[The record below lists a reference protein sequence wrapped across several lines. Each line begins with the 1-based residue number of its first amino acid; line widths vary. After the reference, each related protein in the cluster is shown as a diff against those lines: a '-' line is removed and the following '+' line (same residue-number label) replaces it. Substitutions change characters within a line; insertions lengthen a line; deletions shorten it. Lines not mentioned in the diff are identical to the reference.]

1 MVYGLL
7 TMVYARYIM
16 IYINMVYNWGIYAH
30 ININHGLL
38 TMLYYTIPMVFIK
51 QQTSPWQR
59 SLRLRR
65 SAAVAQGLFQ
75 SQAAGFE
82 AWDHHDVGI
91 GF

>member
-1 MVYGLL
+1 M
-7 TMVYARYIM
+7 
-16 IYINMVYNWGIYAH
+16 H

-65 SAAVAQGLFQ
+65 SAAVAQGPVQ
-75 SQAAGFE
+75 VAGRGIRGLGPPRGT
-82 AWDHHDVGI
+82 WGI
-91 GF
+91 GFLGDFYGEIMD

>member
-1 MVYGLL
+1 M
-7 TMVYARYIM
+7 
-16 IYINMVYNWGIYAH
+16 H

-65 SAAVAQGLFQ
+65 SAAVAQGLFK

-82 AWDHHDVGI
+82 AWDHHEGRGDWFLGDFYGEI
-91 GF
+91 MD